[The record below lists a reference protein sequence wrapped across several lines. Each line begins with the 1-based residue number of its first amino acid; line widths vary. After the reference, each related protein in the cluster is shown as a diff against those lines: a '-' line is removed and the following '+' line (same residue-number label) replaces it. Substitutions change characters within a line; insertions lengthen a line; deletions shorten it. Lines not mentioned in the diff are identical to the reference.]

1 MATYNQELWQTVV
14 FLLLSKVVKEADT
27 TFAQDL
33 LINPRNIELAN
44 RFVQMVGDTTPEK
57 KIKFALLKAMR
68 ALEKEEIIVRV
79 DEESL
84 QLSTAG
90 FTRMKEELKTAMAKI
105 AHNFP
110 DSTAKDTP
118 ATTVQ

>member
-14 FLLLSKVVKEADT
+14 FLLLSKIVKEADT
-27 TFAQDL
+27 TFAQNL

-44 RFVQMVGDTTPEK
+44 RFVQMVGDTTTEK

-68 ALEKEEIIVRV
+68 ELEKEAIVVRV

-84 QLSTAG
+84 QLIKTG
-90 FTRMKEELKTAMAKI
+90 FTQMKEELNTAMTKI
-105 AHNFP
+105 AKNFP
-110 DSTAKDTP
+110 DSTAKEDP
-118 ATTVQ
+118 EPTVQ

>member
-14 FLLLSKVVKEADT
+14 FLLLSKIVKEADT
-27 TFAQDL
+27 TFAQNL

-44 RFVQMVGDTTPEK
+44 RFVQMVGDTTTEK

-68 ALEKEEIIVRV
+68 ELEKEAIVVRI

-84 QLSTAG
+84 QLSKTG
-90 FTRMKEELKTAMAKI
+90 FTQMKEELKTAMTKI
-105 AHNFP
+105 AKNFP
-110 DSTAKDTP
+110 DSTAKEDP
-118 ATTVQ
+118 EPTVQ